1 MNKSNAVALP
11 EAVNGWMM
19 ENLFYSIHTLT
30 DDEYEVFYSS
40 KIFFSYFISTPLT
53 SLTQLSSLDS
63 RLSEYPVH
71 KSCTL
76 SYKSSVCDFATSL
89 LRYFFLAKKKDS
101 PVKRCVRTDGFVG
114 EPKKWNAP

>member
-1 MNKSNAVALP
+1 
-11 EAVNGWMM
+11 MM

-63 RLSEYPVH
+63 RLFEYPVH

-89 LRYFFLAKKKDS
+89 LFLDKKKGLTS
-101 PVKRCVRTDGFVG
+101 KTCVRTDGFVG
-114 EPKKWNAP
+114 ESKKNGMHRDAFHFIFSHY